1 MSKNEVIDD
10 EQPMKRLSFGS
21 VMDLG
26 QADQPL

>member
-10 EQPMKRLSFGS
+10 EQPMKWLSFGF
-21 VMDLG
+21 VMGLG